1 MSEPTIICV
10 LGMHRSGT
18 SLVSRVLN
26 VLGLDLGPEEHL
38 MRPNSENPTGY
49 WESRPIKRI
58 NEEILSRLG
67 GSWFEPP
74 DLGVGWE
81 HRPVLAEPR
90 RRARELIEADFSD
103 SELWGFKDPRNSLTL
118 PFWQRFLAPM
128 RYVICFRNPLDVAAS
143 LEAREEES
151 VPFEQGIR
159 LWLNYVRGALFHTA
173 GHPRVLVFYEDLMV
187 DPGPVVDR
195 LTRFI
200 GRPRSAAAKPET
212 RAEIRAAVTEGL
224 WHHRTSVADVVD
236 ATPLAFDVKA
246 LYLALRLFV
255 PGEESVGA
263 EVLDLF
269 GAYAADA
276 GHRLAQ
282 LDATRSELDKAHE
295 QARVLERDRADL
307 ERQLS
312 QGGAELERVGKSR
325 AEEERLRRE
334 LEAELDR
341 VRKSRAEEERLRR
354 EVEAELETKR
364 EELDRQGQAA
374 ADAEPPAATAGIP
387 ATGADPGGTDDP
399 LVPEIR
405 AMAQEVIPSGAT
417 VLVAGKGD
425 DALLRLNGSR
435 GWHFPM
441 AADGRYAGHHP
452 AGDTAVI
459 AQLETLRARGADHLL
474 LPRTTLWWLDHYQ
487 GLRRHLKDRYVP
499 LLEDERCAVYRLRA
513 EDGEDPSGPI
523 ATLKRTVASVR
534 IRTGRNPSVLD
545 WDTELGISDQLPE
558 VPVFVPPGEDATLPY
573 LDGTVD
579 IVVAASADP
588 ARVAEARRVA
598 EAALIRV
605 DPDSAQGA
613 ELEWLASGPA
623 GWGEDTRVTLIPNG
637 DGPPWDATVSGFAET
652 LKDGF
657 AGELSVVGE
666 SATLGRA
673 SERAAAAGVR
683 IHPIQVGPEA
693 TLAQRAGAATKAAD
707 QRVQILVTAPAVP
720 LPDWLPPVLALFR
733 PDRDAGAVGT
743 RILSGDG
750 VLQEA
755 GGIRAANGS
764 LRRRGEGD
772 HDPDRP
778 EYGFVRRVDF
788 CSPPLIAARRD
799 LFERLSGFDE
809 GRVAPV
815 DALVDFSL
823 RAGQSAAPVYY
834 QPQARMV
841 TLGGERP

>member
-1 MSEPTIICV
+1 VSEPTIVCV

-58 NEEILSRLG
+58 NDEILSRLG

-74 DLGVGWE
+74 ERGVGWE
-81 HRPVLAEPR
+81 HRPALAGPR
-90 RRARELIEADFSD
+90 REARELIAADFSD

-118 PFWQRFLAPM
+118 PFWQRFLEPM

-143 LEAREEES
+143 LETREEEP
-151 VPFEQGIR
+151 VPFEQGIG
-159 LWLNYVRGALFHTA
+159 LWLTYVRGALAHTA
-173 GHPRVLVFYEDLMV
+173 GHPRELVFYEDLMA

-195 LTRFI
+195 LARFI
-200 GRPRSAAAKPET
+200 GRPRSAAAKPDT
-212 RAEIRAAVTEGL
+212 RAEIRAAVAEGL
-224 WHHRTSVADVVD
+224 WHHRTTVPDVVD
-236 ATPLAFDVKA
+236 ATGLAFHVKA

-282 LDATRSELDKAHE
+282 LDASRAELEKARE
-295 QARVLERDRADL
+295 QSRLLERERAELERRLSERGADL
-307 ERQLS
+307 ERVRK
-312 QGGAELERVGKSR
+312 AR
-325 AEEERLRRE
+325 AEEQELRRE
-334 LEAELDR
+334 LEAELQ
-341 VRKSRAEEERLRR
+341 A
-354 EVEAELETKR
+354 KR
-364 EELDRQGQAA
+364 EELDRPRQA
-374 ADAEPPAATAGIP
+374 ADAEAADPEAAAATAGIE
-387 ATGADPGGTDDP
+387 ATGADPGDTHDP
-399 LVPEIR
+399 LVSEIR
-405 AMAQEVIPSGAT
+405 ATAQEVIPSGAT

-425 DALLRLNGSR
+425 DALLRLDGSR

-452 AGDTAVI
+452 AGDTAAI
-459 AQLETLRARGADHLL
+459 AQLEALRARGADHLL
-474 LPRTTLWWLDHYQ
+474 LSATTLWWLDHYR
-487 GLRRHLKDRYVP
+487 GLRRHLAERYVP
-499 LLEDERCAVYRLRA
+499 LLEHEHCVIYRLSA
-513 EDGEDPSGPI
+513 GDGGDAAGAIP
-523 ATLKRTVASVR
+523 ALKRAVACVR
-534 IRTGRNPSVLD
+534 VTAGRNPSILD
-545 WDTELGISDQLPE
+545 WDTELGISDQFPE
-558 VPVFVPPGEDATLPY
+558 VPVFVPPGEAAALPY

-579 IVVAASADP
+579 IVVVASADP
-588 ARVAEARRVA
+588 TRVAEARRVA
-598 EAALIRV
+598 EVALIRV
-605 DPDSAQGA
+605 DPDSAHRA

-637 DGPPWDATVSGFAET
+637 DAPPWDATVSGFAET
-652 LKDGF
+652 LKHGF
-657 AGELSVVGE
+657 TGELSVVGE

-693 TLAQRAGAATKAAD
+693 TLAQRASAATTAAD

-733 PDRDAGAVGT
+733 PERDAGAVGT

-755 GGIRAANGS
+755 GGIRAADGS

-772 HDPDRP
+772 HDPDKP

-788 CSPPLIAARRD
+788 CSPPLIATRRD

-809 GRVAPV
+809 RCVAPV

-841 TLGGERP
+841 TIGGEHP